1 MSYLQIGIKAG
12 HQNSL
17 KKNVSIQN
25 LNDTDNFNHRGTLV
39 THDEFVLSSAHS
51 KETVRK
57 LSSCLNDE
65 RNSFVGSENRGL
77 TIVNKRNS
85 DASFVESPTIS
96 PLKSRLHMLNEKGV
110 GLNKKSAK
118 KLVKQEKASLM
129 SLKAL
134 KDPNNSSSRKRITS
148 KIS

>member
-1 MSYLQIGIKAG
+1 M
-12 HQNSL
+12 
-17 KKNVSIQN
+17 
-25 LNDTDNFNHRGTLV
+25 

-51 KETVRK
+51 KETVARK

-65 RNSFVGSENRGL
+65 RNSFIGSENRGL
-77 TIVNKRNS
+77 TIVHKRNS

-96 PLKSRLHMLNEKGV
+96 PLKARLHMLDGNRV
-110 GLNKKSAK
+110 GLNKRSAK
-118 KLVKQEKASLM
+118 KLVKNEKASLM